1 MNRDWARLGQ
11 QLATGRERIGLTQEQ
26 AAARLEIAKS
36 TLGFIETGKPRKK
49 VTPTIRAYS
58 RLVGWTDDSVTDVL
72 DGGDPTMREAS
83 EEPSGPGPAPE
94 TRPTPEPSVKDLS
107 LHARQAL
114 REGPLLYERVITME
128 TAGGAVRTT
137 IVVRGEQDATEE
149 EMLAALEEWRER
161 ERSRGGLDDN

>member
-11 QLATGRERIGLTQEQ
+11 QLAAGRERLGLTQEQ

-36 TLGFIETGKPRKK
+36 TIGFIETGKPRKK
-49 VTPTIRAYS
+49 VTSTIRAYAE
-58 RLVGWTDDSVTDVL
+58 LVGWDRGSVNVVL
-72 DGGDPTMREAS
+72 DGGDPSPPSAP
-83 EEPSGPGPAPE
+83 EEPVEPRPAVSPDA
-94 TRPTPEPSVKDLS
+94 EPVKDLS
-107 LHARQAL
+107 LNARQAL
-114 REGPLLYERVITME
+114 REGPLLYERVVTME

-161 ERSRGGLDDN
+161 ERAQGRLKDD